1 MPIPLLF
8 IGLGAATAAAGV
20 GKTVKAGID
29 NSRAKEINEN
39 ANERIERASK
49 KLDVARKQCGN
60 ALEHLGKEKIT
71 ILSTSVKDFLDAFE
85 KLKNVEFVDSHGLNE

>member
-49 KLDVARKQCGN
+49 NLDVARKQWKCVRAFGKRKN
-60 ALEHLGKEKIT
+60 YDSEHKRERFSGCI
-71 ILSTSVKDFLDAFE
+71 
-85 KLKNVEFVDSHGLNE
+85 